1 MFSRAP
7 FDESKALELVHPLL
21 REDMEYVKGQWIKR
35 VRAIGE
41 EKRVEVEREMNGKNA
56 EYQGFGE
63 SSRFPKEE
71 MKKSVAALMKGSR
84 A

>member
-7 FDESKALELVHPLL
+7 FNESQALELVHPLMK
-21 REDMEYVKGQWIKR
+21 EDMEYVKRQWIKR

-41 EKRVEVEREMNGKNA
+41 EKRVEVMKTMKGKDG
-56 EYQGFGE
+56 EYRGFGE
-63 SSRFPKEE
+63 SSRFPKGD
-71 MKKSVAALMKGSR
+71 MKKSVLSLMMGTR